1 MPYFGACIHVPPPPS
16 NQLVHVFPQQ
26 PVAEGIAMQAVWVT
40 GTMKAM
46 QANTK
51 MGSAGY
57 RISGAQVEKYE
68 RR

>member
-1 MPYFGACIHVPPPPS
+1 
-16 NQLVHVFPQQ
+16 
-26 PVAEGIAMQAVWVT
+26 MQAVWVT
-40 GTMKAM
+40 GTMNAA